1 MNKSILVSALTVFF
15 CLVLSIF
22 ACDEKKDTIIPP
34 ILKEEKIDFHL
45 NGNIINNAENIDTE
59 NEIDNELLSI
69 ESDYIDIS
77 FDHSINLAKYKIQ
90 ITKENYTEN
99 TNIGINTFCYG
110 SCIVSEDKS
119 KFIFDLSEVK
129 NIADDEKM
137 HISYIFD
144 ENTKKGVY
152 KLKVSLL
159 KDDKEVYHFFISYN
173 IKKDINVENNNET
186 PKLDKILLETSGT
199 NTMSLTKGIYD
210 WFFLIRNSSKNTFN
224 NKVSLIAR
232 KVEDDREVLLSE
244 LQDIRIEPA
253 KSEKLDFK
261 KVDIN
266 ELGVGNYILL
276 LRYNGVIGDENS
288 TSELKIGTLQVKDK
302 KKEEVE
308 VKKIVTLGTTEI
320 KNISLSKGVYD
331 LSFSISNVSD
341 TNFDD
346 SLELIARNGNEN
358 IKLSTNNFKILAY
371 NKANIDYRQIDL
383 RNLVN
388 ANYKLYLI
396 YRKEQNLETSKSELL
411 VANLEVQKDADT
423 SESDDDKP
431 LSKETDENPETTI
444 IFTAFTGQQCP
455 PCTALKRSGAWDV
468 IHEDQFKNRVLK
480 VSLYPYLSTN
490 LLSSEAWSYF
500 SETKARGI
508 PSNFIDNKVKIGR
521 PHEASLNYNLSSK
534 KRKIV
539 SKLSVNRTIN
549 KIDYSFYAQK
559 VKGES
564 IENEK
569 SLRVLFWLVEKEV
582 NAFQVSMGYIN
593 HDNVFLGTID
603 GKLWGTELEFGKKI
617 KASSNDFLSK
627 AKGTGTN
634 LYLLAIVIDNNT
646 KEFIDAVKVDI

>member
-22 ACDEKKDTIIPP
+22 SCDEKKDTIISP

-45 NGNIINNAENIDTE
+45 NGKIINNAQNIDTE

-186 PKLDKILLETSGT
+186 PKLDKIVLETSGT

-224 NKVSLIAR
+224 DKVSLIAR

-244 LQDIRIEPA
+244 LQNIRIEPA

-266 ELGVGNYILL
+266 DLGVGNYILL

-288 TSELKIGTLQVKDK
+288 TSELKICTLQVKDK

-320 KNISLSKGVYD
+320 KNISLAKGVYD

-444 IFTAFTGQQCP
+444 IFTAFTGQQCG
-455 PCTALKRSGAWDV
+455 PCTSLKKSGAWDV
-468 IHEDQFKNRVLK
+468 LHEDRFQNRVLK

>member
-1 MNKSILVSALTVFF
+1 MNKSILVSVLTVFF

-45 NGNIINNAENIDTE
+45 NGKIINNAENIDTE

-119 KFIFDLSEVK
+119 KFIFDLSEAK

-186 PKLDKILLETSGT
+186 PKLDKIVLETSGT

-224 NKVSLIAR
+224 DKVSLIAR

-244 LQDIRIEPA
+244 LENIRIEPA

-266 ELGVGNYILL
+266 ELEVGNYILL

-320 KNISLSKGVYD
+320 KNISLARGVYD

-444 IFTAFTGQQCP
+444 IFTAFTGQKCG
-455 PCTALKRSGAWDV
+455 PCTALKESGAWDV
-468 IHEDQFKNRVLK
+468 LHEDRFQNRVLK
-480 VSLYPYLSTN
+480 VSLYPYLSTK

-508 PSNFIDNKVKIGR
+508 PSNFIDNKVKIGS

-603 GKLWGTELEFGKKI
+603 GRLWGTELEFGKKI

>member
-1 MNKSILVSALTVFF
+1 MNKSILVSVLTVFF

-45 NGNIINNAENIDTE
+45 NGKIINNAENIDTE

-266 ELGVGNYILL
+266 DLGVGNYILL

-444 IFTAFTGQQCP
+444 IFTAFTGQQCG
-455 PCTALKRSGAWDV
+455 PCTSLKKSGAWDV
-468 IHEDQFKNRVLK
+468 LHEDRFQNRVLK